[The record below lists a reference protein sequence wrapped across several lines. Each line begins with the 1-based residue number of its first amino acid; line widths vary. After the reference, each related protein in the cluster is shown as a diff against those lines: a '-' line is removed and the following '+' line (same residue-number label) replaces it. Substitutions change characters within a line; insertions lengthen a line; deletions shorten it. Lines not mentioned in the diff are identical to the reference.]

1 MSHSHSLRAQ
11 PLVDSGVNVTPGGR
25 RAARR
30 GRWSAGLA
38 HADNKGAGAA
48 GARLVRAMRVLLL
61 LVSAQAL
68 SPHRRAFLIATAGG
82 AASASASTDSA
93 VREISLGEAV
103 KTIITD
109 GNPDWV
115 RAVVQAGFI
124 YRGTPNLSPT
134 LRKDAYDLYLPA
146 T

>member
-1 MSHSHSLRAQ
+1 MRA
-11 PLVDSGVNVTPGGR
+11 
-25 RAARR
+25 
-30 GRWSAGLA
+30 
-38 HADNKGAGAA
+38 
-48 GARLVRAMRVLLL
+48 LLL

-68 SPHRRAFLIATAGG
+68 APSRRTFLVAAAG
-82 AASASASTDSA
+82 AASASTDGV

-103 KTIITD
+103 KAIITD
-109 GNPDWV
+109 ANPDWV

-134 LRKDAYDLYLPA
+134 LRKDAYDLYSPA